1 MPGTGSL
8 GVRFDELPHNLPTF
22 CSTVLPGR
30 VLKLNQELYT
40 VVGVMPAGFV
50 LAEKT
55 DIFIPLLLD
64 QSEWQQRGGH
74 YLGGIARLKD
84 GVTMAAALADLNG
97 IADRAKKEHPE
108 SNTGWP
114 RSSIRFN
121 ILSLAT
127 SRICCGCSRR
137 RWAWS
142 Y

>member
-64 QSEWQQRGGH
+64 SPNGSSG
-74 YLGGIARLKD
+74 KD
-84 GVTMAAALADLNG
+84 TTWA
-97 IADRAKKEHPE
+97 E
-108 SNTGWP
+108 SHG
-114 RSSIRFN
+114 
-121 ILSLAT
+121 
-127 SRICCGCSRR
+127 SRTV
-137 RWAWS
+137 
-142 Y
+142 